1 MTLPALPY
9 WALGGLGIT
18 ICGCCCDMRQLGA
31 GGVDAARIQR
41 DLAAEV
47 TGFYQ
52 YGRLVT
58 VQLGQRSGRL
68 YFAVVLITG
77 DWESVA
83 GGFSRGGQ
91 PVERVAQ

>member
-9 WALGGLGIT
+9 WTLGGTWRNYMRVLRRHETAGSGW
-18 ICGCCCDMRQLGA
+18 CGC
-31 GGVDAARIQR
+31 ARIQR

-68 YFAVVLITG
+68 YFAVVRITG

-91 PVERVAQ
+91 PVERAAQ